1 MTIARFARAAEG
13 PIGGALWFFWFVKSV
28 CYVVLLYFHG
38 KMFRVGAKRESEAT
52 LRRIS
57 LAGVL
62 FVLGACAHAP
72 IQPSGTHL
80 RAEEPAPSGSVP
92 APIQISTL
100 LPKPKPTQRPET
112 YSVVVNGVRAQELLF
127 ALARDAKLNIDIHSG
142 ITGTVTLNAIEQ
154 TLPQLLS
161 RISKQVDMRWELDGP
176 NLIVM
181 PDSPYLHTYRI
192 DYLNM
197 ERTST
202 GTVGV
207 SSQIGTG
214 GGTAG
219 GGGAGAAGATGGGNS
234 SSTTVRNTSDNK
246 FWATLEKNI
255 KDILHETDKVL
266 PTGATQSTLV
276 QASTGA
282 PGSAP
287 PPPTAPNV
295 SFREAAAV
303 IVNAEAGLVIVR
315 ATSRQHEKIQEF
327 LDQVLANARRQVLIE
342 ATIAEVQLN
351 NQYQQGID
359 WSALRTRGLTTISG
373 SQISSGNVTT
383 NPLFPFGIGA
393 TPPSSLPSASTIPNL
408 LTLAVSRGTN
418 IAGVLQLLESFGT
431 VRVLSS
437 PKISVLNNQT
447 ALLRVVDNI
456 VYFTVQV
463 TIVATANV
471 AATTATNT
479 SPVTVPVG
487 FVMNITPQISDN
499 DTILLN
505 VKPTTTRLVKFVN
518 DPNPDLAKAGVQNPV
533 PQLRM
538 RELESLIKV
547 NSGQIAVL
555 GGLIEDSVNDI
566 EDTIPI
572 INSIPIIGSLF
583 SSRNRNNAKTELVV
597 FLRPVVIRD
606 PSIDGDFRSFRTMI
620 PGEDF
625 ISRPNPGK
633 AGTPEFS
640 R

>member
-1 MTIARFARAAEG
+1 M
-13 PIGGALWFFWFVKSV
+13 L
-28 CYVVLLYFHG
+28 
-38 KMFRVGAKRESEAT
+38 
-52 LRRIS
+52 
-57 LAGVL
+57 
-62 FVLGACAHAP
+62 VLGACSHAP
-72 IQPSGTHL
+72 IPPSDTHL
-80 RAEEPAPSGSVP
+80 RAEGPAPSGSVP
-92 APIQISTL
+92 APIQISTI

-127 ALARDAKLNIDIHSG
+127 ALARDAKLNIDVHPG
-142 ITGTVTLNAIEQ
+142 ITGAVTLNAIEQ

-161 RISKQVDMRWELDGP
+161 RISRQVDMRWELDGP
-176 NLIVM
+176 DLIVM

-192 DYLNM
+192 DYVNM

-219 GGGAGAAGATGGGNS
+219 GGGAGAAGGGNS
-234 SSTTVRNTSDNK
+234 SSTTVLNTSSNK

-266 PTGATQSTLV
+266 PTGAPQPTLL
-276 QASTGA
+276 QAITGA
-282 PGSAP
+282 PGTAP
-287 PPPTAPNV
+287 PAQTAPNV
-295 SFREAAAV
+295 TFREAASV

-327 LDQVLANARRQVLIE
+327 LDQVLVNARRQVLIE

-359 WSALRTRGLTTISG
+359 WTALRTRGLTTISG
-373 SQISSGNVTT
+373 GQISSGNVSTT
-383 NPLFPFGIGA
+383 PQFPLGINVTA
-393 TPPSSLPSASTIPNL
+393 PSSLPSASAIPNL

-437 PKISVLNNQT
+437 PKLSVLNNQT

-463 TIVATANV
+463 SVVPGGPNQN
-471 AATTATNT
+471 ATTATNT

-487 FVMNITPQISDN
+487 FVMNVTPQISGD

-505 VKPTTTRLVKFVN
+505 VKPSTTRLIRFVN
-518 DPNPDLAKAGVQNPV
+518 DPNPDLFKAGVQNPV

-538 RELESLIKV
+538 REMESLIKV

-555 GGLIEDSVNDI
+555 GGLIEDSINDI

-572 INSIPIIGSLF
+572 INAIPFIGSLF
-583 SSRNRNNAKTELVV
+583 SSRNRNNTKTELVV
-597 FLRPVVIRD
+597 FLRPVVVKD
-606 PSIDGDFRSFRTMI
+606 ASIDGDFRSFRTMI

-633 AGTPEFS
+633 SGLPEFS

>member
-1 MTIARFARAAEG
+1 MQEILPGRFE
-13 PIGGALWFFWFVKSV
+13 
-28 CYVVLLYFHG
+28 
-38 KMFRVGAKRESEAT
+38 RESEAT

-57 LAGVL
+57 LACCVL
-62 FVLGACAHAP
+62 LLGACAHAP
-72 IQPSGTHL
+72 IPQSGTHL
-80 RAEEPAPSGSVP
+80 RADEPAPSGTVP
-92 APIQISTL
+92 APIQISTI
-100 LPKPKPTQRPET
+100 LPKPTPTSRPET
-112 YSVVVNGVRAQELLF
+112 YSVVVNGVKVQELLF
-127 ALARDAKLNIDIHSG
+127 ALARDARLNIDVHPG
-142 ITGTVTLNAIEQ
+142 IAGTVTVNAIDQ
-154 TLPQLLS
+154 TLPQLLT

-192 DYLNM
+192 DYVNM

-207 SSQIGTG
+207 SSQIGSGSGATG
-214 GGTAG
+214 AG
-219 GGGAGAAGATGGGNS
+219 GGGGAAGGTGGGNT
-234 SSTTVRNTSDNK
+234 SSTTVLNTSNNK

-255 KDILHETDKVL
+255 KDILHETDKIL
-266 PTGATQSTLV
+266 PTGPTPQPRAV
-276 QASTGA
+276 PPGA
-282 PGSAP
+282 PGTAAAP
-287 PPPTAPNV
+287 EATAPNI

-327 LDQVLANARRQVLIE
+327 LDQVMANVKRQVLIE
-342 ATIAEVQLN
+342 ATIAEVLLN

-359 WSALRTRGLTTISG
+359 WSALRVRGLTSVLVTQASPRTVSGLPSSPGFPNILTVDASRGNISG
-373 SQISSGNVTT
+373 I
-383 NPLFPFGIGA
+383 
-393 TPPSSLPSASTIPNL
+393 
-408 LTLAVSRGTN
+408 
-418 IAGVLQLLESFGT
+418 LQLLESFGN

-437 PKISVLNNQT
+437 PKLSVLNNQT

-456 VYFTVQV
+456 VYFNVQV
-463 TIVATANV
+463 TL
-471 AATTATNT
+471 AAGNINTISTTAVNT

-487 FVMNITPQISDN
+487 FVMNVTPQISDN

-505 VKPTTTRLVKFVN
+505 VKPTTTRLVKFVP
-518 DPNPDLAKAGVQNPV
+518 DPNPIFTPASGASVPQNLI

-538 RELESLIKV
+538 REMESLIKV

-572 INSIPIIGSLF
+572 INSIPFFGSLF
-583 SSRNRNNAKTELVV
+583 SSRNRNNTKTELVV
-597 FLRPVVIRD
+597 FLRPVVVKD
-606 PSIDGDFRSFRTMI
+606 ASIDGDFRSFRTMI

-633 AGTPEFS
+633 AGLPEFS

>member
-1 MTIARFARAAEG
+1 M
-13 PIGGALWFFWFVKSV
+13 
-28 CYVVLLYFHG
+28 
-38 KMFRVGAKRESEAT
+38 
-52 LRRIS
+52 RRIS
-57 LAGVL
+57 LACSVL
-62 FVLGACAHAP
+62 VLGACAHPP
-72 IQPSGTHL
+72 IQQSDTHL
-80 RAEEPAPSGSVP
+80 RAGEPPPSGTVP
-92 APIQISTL
+92 APIQISTI

-112 YSVVVNGVRAQELLF
+112 YSVVVNGVKVQELLF
-127 ALARDAKLNIDIHSG
+127 ALARDAKLNIDVHAG

-192 DYLNM
+192 DYVNM

-214 GGTAG
+214 AGTAG
-219 GGGAGAAGATGGGNS
+219 AGGGAAGGTGGGNS

-266 PTGATQSTLV
+266 PTGGPSFQPRA
-276 QASTGA
+276 
-282 PGSAP
+282 AP
-287 PPPTAPNV
+287 PGPAGASGVAPETTTPNI

-303 IVNAEAGLVIVR
+303 MVNAEASLVIVR

-327 LDQVLANARRQVLIE
+327 LDQVLANAKRQVLIE

-359 WSALRTRGLTTISG
+359 WSALRVRGLTSLLVTETGRTSGLPSTPGFPSILTVNASRGNISG
-373 SQISSGNVTT
+373 I
-383 NPLFPFGIGA
+383 
-393 TPPSSLPSASTIPNL
+393 
-408 LTLAVSRGTN
+408 
-418 IAGVLQLLESFGT
+418 LQLLESFGN

-456 VYFTVQV
+456 VYFNVQV
-463 TIVATANV
+463 TVVPGSITTLS
-471 AATTATNT
+471 TTATNT
-479 SPVTVPVG
+479 TPVTVPVG
-487 FVMNITPQISDN
+487 FVMNVTPQISDN

-505 VKPTTTRLVKFVN
+505 VKPTTTRLVKFVP
-518 DPNPDLAKAGVQNPV
+518 DPNPIFTAPNVPQNLI

-538 RELESLIKV
+538 REMESLIKV

-583 SSRNRNNAKTELVV
+583 SSRNRNNTKTELVV
-597 FLRPVVIRD
+597 FLRPIVVKD
-606 PSIDGDFRSFRTMI
+606 PSIDGDFRAFREML

-625 ISRPNPGK
+625 ISRPNSGK
-633 AGTPEFS
+633 AGLPEFS

>member
-1 MTIARFARAAEG
+1 M
-13 PIGGALWFFWFVKSV
+13 
-28 CYVVLLYFHG
+28 
-38 KMFRVGAKRESEAT
+38 
-52 LRRIS
+52 RRIS
-57 LAGVL
+57 LACSVL
-62 FVLGACAHAP
+62 VLGACAHAP
-72 IQPSGTHL
+72 IQPSDTHL
-80 RAEEPAPSGSVP
+80 RAEEPAPTGSVP

-100 LPKPKPTQRPET
+100 LPKPKPTSRPET
-112 YSVVVNGVRAQELLF
+112 YSVVVNGVRVQELLF
-127 ALARDAKLNIDIHSG
+127 ALARDAKLNIDVHPG
-142 ITGTVTLNAIEQ
+142 ITGAVTLNAIEQ

-161 RISKQVDMRWELDGP
+161 RISKQADMRWELDGP

-192 DYLNM
+192 DYVNM
-197 ERTST
+197 ERTSI

-219 GGGAGAAGATGGGNS
+219 GGGGGAAGGTGGNT

-266 PTGATQSTLV
+266 PAGAPQPTLV
-276 QASTGA
+276 QALTGA
-282 PGSAP
+282 PGTAP
-287 PPPTAPNV
+287 PAPTTPNV
-295 SFREAAAV
+295 SFREAASV
-303 IVNAEAGLVIVR
+303 IINAEAGLVIVR

-327 LDQVLANARRQVLIE
+327 LDQVLANAKRQVLIE

-359 WSALRTRGLTTISG
+359 WSVLRTRGLTTVSG
-373 SQISSGNVTT
+373 NQISSGNVT
-383 NPLFPFGIGA
+383 A
-393 TPPSSLPSASTIPNL
+393 TPPITPGITGTAPGNLPSGPSLGFPNL

-418 IAGVLQLLESFGT
+418 IAGVLQLLESFGN

-437 PKISVLNNQT
+437 PKLSVLNNQT
-447 ALLRVVDNI
+447 ALLRVVDNL
-456 VYFTVQV
+456 VYFNVQSSQTAIGTGGGPTVQTAV
-463 TIVATANV
+463 T
-471 AATTATNT
+471 TTA
-479 SPVTVPVG
+479 VTVPVG
-487 FVMNITPQISDN
+487 FVMNVTPQISSD

-505 VKPTTTRLVKFVN
+505 VKPSTTRLIRFVN
-518 DPNPDLAKAGVQNPV
+518 DPNPLLPPGIPNQV

-538 RELESLIKV
+538 REMESLIKI

-555 GGLIEDSVNDI
+555 GGLIEDSVNDV

-572 INSIPIIGSLF
+572 INAIPFIGSLF
-583 SSRNRNNAKTELVV
+583 SSRNRNNAKTELIV
-597 FLRPVVIRD
+597 FLRPIVVKD
-606 PSIDGDFRSFRTMI
+606 ASIDGDFRSFRTMI

-633 AGTPEFS
+633 SGLPEFS

>member
-1 MTIARFARAAEG
+1 LERQ
-13 PIGGALWFFWFVKSV
+13 
-28 CYVVLLYFHG
+28 
-38 KMFRVGAKRESEAT
+38 SEAT

-57 LAGVL
+57 LACSVL
-62 FVLGACAHAP
+62 VLGACAHPP
-72 IQPSGTHL
+72 IQQSDTHL
-80 RAEEPAPSGSVP
+80 RAGEPAPSGTVP
-92 APIQISTL
+92 APIQISTI

-112 YSVVVNGVRAQELLF
+112 YSVVVNGVKVQELLF
-127 ALARDAKLNIDIHSG
+127 ALARDAKLNIDVHPG

-192 DYLNM
+192 DYVNM

-214 GGTAG
+214 AGTTGAG
-219 GGGAGAAGATGGGNS
+219 GGAAGGTGGGNS

-266 PTGATQSTLV
+266 PTGGPSFQPRA
-276 QASTGA
+276 
-282 PGSAP
+282 AP
-287 PPPTAPNV
+287 PGPAGASGVAPETTTPNI

-303 IVNAEAGLVIVR
+303 MVNAEASLVIVR

-327 LDQVLANARRQVLIE
+327 LDQVLANAKRQVLIE

-359 WSALRTRGLTTISG
+359 WSALRVRGLTSLLVTETGRTSGLPSTPGFPSILTVNASRGNISG
-373 SQISSGNVTT
+373 I
-383 NPLFPFGIGA
+383 
-393 TPPSSLPSASTIPNL
+393 
-408 LTLAVSRGTN
+408 
-418 IAGVLQLLESFGT
+418 LQLLESFGN

-456 VYFTVQV
+456 VYFNVQV
-463 TIVATANV
+463 TVVPGSITTLS
-471 AATTATNT
+471 TTATNT
-479 SPVTVPVG
+479 TPVTVPVG
-487 FVMNITPQISDN
+487 FVMNVTPQISDN

-505 VKPTTTRLVKFVN
+505 VKPTTTRLVKFVP
-518 DPNPDLAKAGVQNPV
+518 DPNPIFTAPNVPQNLI

-538 RELESLIKV
+538 REMESLIKV

-583 SSRNRNNAKTELVV
+583 SSRNRNNTKTELVV
-597 FLRPVVIRD
+597 FLRPIVVKD
-606 PSIDGDFRSFRTMI
+606 PSIDGDFRAFREML

-625 ISRPNPGK
+625 ISRPNTGK
-633 AGTPEFS
+633 AGLPEFS

>member
-1 MTIARFARAAEG
+1 M
-13 PIGGALWFFWFVKSV
+13 
-28 CYVVLLYFHG
+28 VLLYWSWKFYPG
-38 KMFRVGAKRESEAT
+38 SKLERQSEAT

-57 LAGVL
+57 LACSVL
-62 FVLGACAHAP
+62 VLGACAHPP
-72 IQPSGTHL
+72 IQQSDTHL
-80 RAEEPAPSGSVP
+80 RAGEPAPSGTVP
-92 APIQISTL
+92 APIQISTI

-112 YSVVVNGVRAQELLF
+112 YSVVVNGVKVQELLF
-127 ALARDAKLNIDIHSG
+127 ALARDAKLNIDVHAG

-192 DYLNM
+192 DYVNM

-214 GGTAG
+214 AGTTGAG
-219 GGGAGAAGATGGGNS
+219 GGAAGGTGGGNS

-266 PTGATQSTLV
+266 PTGGPSFQPRA
-276 QASTGA
+276 
-282 PGSAP
+282 AP
-287 PPPTAPNV
+287 PGPAGASGVAPETTTPNI

-303 IVNAEAGLVIVR
+303 MVNAEASLVIVR

-327 LDQVLANARRQVLIE
+327 LDQVLANAKRQVLIE

-359 WSALRTRGLTTISG
+359 WSALRVRGLTSLLVTETGRTSGLPSTPGFPSILTVNASRGNISG
-373 SQISSGNVTT
+373 I
-383 NPLFPFGIGA
+383 
-393 TPPSSLPSASTIPNL
+393 
-408 LTLAVSRGTN
+408 
-418 IAGVLQLLESFGT
+418 LQLLESFGN

-456 VYFTVQV
+456 VYFNVQV
-463 TIVATANV
+463 TVVPGSITTLS
-471 AATTATNT
+471 TTATNT
-479 SPVTVPVG
+479 TPVTVPVG
-487 FVMNITPQISDN
+487 FVMNVTPQISDN

-505 VKPTTTRLVKFVN
+505 VKPTTTRLVKFVP
-518 DPNPDLAKAGVQNPV
+518 DPNPIFTAPNVPQNLI

-538 RELESLIKV
+538 REMESLIKV

-583 SSRNRNNAKTELVV
+583 SSRNRNNTKTELVV
-597 FLRPVVIRD
+597 FLRPIVVKD
-606 PSIDGDFRSFRTMI
+606 PSIDGDFRAFREML

-633 AGTPEFS
+633 AGLPEFS

>member
-1 MTIARFARAAEG
+1 M
-13 PIGGALWFFWFVKSV
+13 
-28 CYVVLLYFHG
+28 
-38 KMFRVGAKRESEAT
+38 
-52 LRRIS
+52 RRIS
-57 LAGVL
+57 LAGVV

-72 IQPSGTHL
+72 IQQSDTHL
-80 RAEEPAPSGSVP
+80 RAEEPAPSGTVP
-92 APIQISTL
+92 APVQISTI
-100 LPKPKPTQRPET
+100 LPQPKPTSRPET
-112 YSVVVNGVRAQELLF
+112 YSVVVNGVKVQELLF
-127 ALARDAKLNIDIHSG
+127 ALARDAKLNIDVHPG

-161 RISKQVDMRWELDGP
+161 RISKQADMRWELDGP

-192 DYLNM
+192 DYVNM

-207 SSQIGTG
+207 SSQIGAATG
-214 GGTAG
+214 GAG
-219 GGGAGAAGATGGGNS
+219 GGGAGGGAGGGNN
-234 SSTTVRNTSDNK
+234 SSTTVLNTSNNK

-266 PTGATQSTLV
+266 PTGMPQPAAA
-276 QASTGA
+276 QAPGA
-282 PGSAP
+282 PGGATPAP
-287 PPPTAPNV
+287 TVANV

-303 IVNAEAGLVIVR
+303 IVNAEASVVIVR

-327 LDQVLANARRQVLIE
+327 LDQVLANAKRQVLIE

-359 WSALRTRGLTTISG
+359 WSVLRTRGITTVSG
-373 SQISSGNVTT
+373 SQISSGNFTT
-383 NPLFPFGIGA
+383 NPNPPPGITEAAPG
-393 TPPSSLPSASTIPNL
+393 SLPSASAIPNL
-408 LTLAVSRGTN
+408 LTLAASRGTN

-437 PKISVLNNQT
+437 PKLSVLNNQT
-447 ALLRVVDNI
+447 ALLRVVDNV
-456 VYFTVQV
+456 VYFNVQV
-463 TIVATANV
+463 TVVPGGPNQNS
-471 AATTATNT
+471 TTATNT

-487 FVMNITPQISDN
+487 FVMNVTPQISDN

-505 VKPTTTRLVKFVN
+505 VKPTTTRVVRFIS
-518 DPNPDLAKAGVQNPV
+518 DPNPDLAKAGVQNLI

-538 RELESLIKV
+538 REMESLIKV

-555 GGLIEDSVNDI
+555 GGLIEDSVNDV

-572 INSIPIIGSLF
+572 INSIPFIGSFF
-583 SSRNRNNAKTELVV
+583 SSRNRNNTKTELVI
-597 FLRPVVIRD
+597 FMRPIVVKD
-606 PSIDGDFRSFRTMI
+606 PSIDGDFRAFREML
-620 PGEDF
+620 PGENF

-633 AGTPEFS
+633 AGLPEFS

>member
-1 MTIARFARAAEG
+1 M
-13 PIGGALWFFWFVKSV
+13 
-28 CYVVLLYFHG
+28 Y
-38 KMFRVGAKRESEAT
+38 RVRLERESEAT

-57 LAGVL
+57 LAGAV

-72 IQPSGTHL
+72 IPQSDTHL
-80 RAEEPAPSGSVP
+80 RAEEPAPSGTVP
-92 APIQISTL
+92 PPVRITTI
-100 LPKPKPTQRPET
+100 LPKPKPTARPET
-112 YSVVVNGVRAQELLF
+112 YSVVVNGVKVQELLF
-127 ALARDAKLNIDIHSG
+127 ALARDAKLNIDVHPG
-142 ITGTVTLNAIEQ
+142 ITGAVTLNAIDQ
-154 TLPQLLS
+154 TLPQLLT

-192 DYLNM
+192 DYVNM

-207 SSQIGTG
+207 SSQIGSG
-214 GGTAG
+214 GGAAG
-219 GGGAGAAGATGGGNS
+219 GGGGAAGGTGGGNS

-266 PTGATQSTLV
+266 PTGSPQPAAAQ
-276 QASTGA
+276 A
-282 PGSAP
+282 PGGAAP
-287 PPPTAPNV
+287 AATVPNV

-303 IVNAEAGLVIVR
+303 IVNAEAGVVIVR

-327 LDQVLANARRQVLIE
+327 LDLVMANVKRQVLIE

-359 WSALRTRGLTTISG
+359 WSALRTRGLTTFSG
-373 SQISSGNVTT
+373 NQISSGNVTT
-383 NPLFPFGIGA
+383 TPQFPLGINVTA
-393 TPPSSLPSASTIPNL
+393 PSSLPSASAIPNL

-437 PKISVLNNQT
+437 PKLSVLNNQT

-463 TIVATANV
+463 SVVPGGPNQN
-471 AATTATNT
+471 ATTATNT

-487 FVMNITPQISDN
+487 FVMNVTPQISGD

-505 VKPTTTRLVKFVN
+505 VKPSTTRLIRFVN
-518 DPNPDLAKAGVQNPV
+518 DPNPDLFKAGVQNPV

-538 RELESLIKV
+538 REMESLIKV

-572 INSIPIIGSLF
+572 INAIPFIGSLF
-583 SSRNRNNAKTELVV
+583 SSRNRNNTKTELVV
-597 FLRPVVIRD
+597 FLRPVVVKD
-606 PSIDGDFRSFRTMI
+606 ASIDGDFRAFREML

-625 ISRPNPGK
+625 ISQPNPGK
-633 AGTPEFS
+633 RSF
-640 R
+640 

>member
-1 MTIARFARAAEG
+1 M
-13 PIGGALWFFWFVKSV
+13 L
-28 CYVVLLYFHG
+28 
-38 KMFRVGAKRESEAT
+38 
-52 LRRIS
+52 
-57 LAGVL
+57 
-62 FVLGACAHAP
+62 VLGACSHAP
-72 IQPSGTHL
+72 IPPSDTHL
-80 RAEEPAPSGSVP
+80 RAEGPAPSGSVP
-92 APIQISTL
+92 APIQISTI

-127 ALARDAKLNIDIHSG
+127 ALARDAKLNIDVHPG
-142 ITGTVTLNAIEQ
+142 ITGAVTLNAIEQ

-161 RISKQVDMRWELDGP
+161 RISRQVDMRWELDGP

-192 DYLNM
+192 DYVNM

-219 GGGAGAAGATGGGNS
+219 GGGAGAAGGGNS
-234 SSTTVRNTSDNK
+234 SSTTVLNTSNNK

-266 PTGATQSTLV
+266 PTGAPQPTLL
-276 QASTGA
+276 QAIAGA
-282 PGSAP
+282 PGTSSPAA
-287 PPPTAPNV
+287 TAPNV
-295 SFREAAAV
+295 TFREAAAV
-303 IVNAEAGLVIVR
+303 MVNAEAGLVIVR

-327 LDQVLANARRQVLIE
+327 LDLVLANAKRQVLIE

-373 SQISSGNVTT
+373 NQISSGNVSTT
-383 NPLFPFGIGA
+383 PQFPSGINVTA
-393 TPPSSLPSASTIPNL
+393 PSSLPSASTFPNL

-418 IAGVLQLLESFGT
+418 IAGVLQLLESFGN

-437 PKISVLNNQT
+437 PKVSVLNNQT

-463 TIVATANV
+463 TVVPGGPNQN
-471 AATTATNT
+471 ATTATNT
-479 SPVTVPVG
+479 TPVTVPVG
-487 FVMNITPQISDN
+487 FVMNVTPQISSD

-505 VKPTTTRLVKFVN
+505 VKPSTTRLIRFVN
-518 DPNPDLAKAGVQNPV
+518 DPNPALIIPNPV

-538 RELESLIKV
+538 REMESLIKV

-555 GGLIEDSVNDI
+555 GGLIEDSINDI

-572 INSIPIIGSLF
+572 INAIPFIGSLF
-583 SSRNRNNAKTELVV
+583 SSRNRNNTKTELVV
-597 FLRPVVIRD
+597 FLRPVVVKD
-606 PSIDGDFRSFRTMI
+606 ASIDGDFRSFRTMI

-633 AGTPEFS
+633 AGLPEFS